1 MAELEGAALEKALAG
16 VKTGAGTKAV
26 IGKGAGAK
34 AVAGKGAAAAK
45 GTIVGKTALGK
56 TALGKTAIAAKGAG
70 ATSGVAKTATGG
82 AFFSGKGLSLGLG
95 LGLGSWGPVIL
106 GAIGATLV
114 YAYWKKRRNSYDPS
128 ETDAEIKE
136 ALG

>member
-16 VKTGAGTKAV
+16 TKFGAGTKAA

-45 GTIVGKTALGK
+45 GTIAGKTAM
-56 TALGKTAIAAKGAG
+56 AAKGAG
-70 ATSGVAKTATGG
+70 ATGSVAKTAAGG
-82 AFFSGKGLSLGLG
+82 AIFSGKGLGLG

-114 YAYWKKRRNSYDPS
+114 YAYWKKHRNSYDPS
-128 ETDAEIKE
+128 ETDAEIKD